1 MSSSVFSAWPFASE
15 QCLLSA
21 CTRFADYL
29 IIPIIGIIMA
39 SSNLFGYFKCSREAK
54 DQLQGMTT
62 SLMTSAATSTM
73 TNMFTRGGAAGRV

>member
-1 MSSSVFSAWPFASE
+1 
-15 QCLLSA
+15 
-21 CTRFADYL
+21 
-29 IIPIIGIIMA
+29 MA